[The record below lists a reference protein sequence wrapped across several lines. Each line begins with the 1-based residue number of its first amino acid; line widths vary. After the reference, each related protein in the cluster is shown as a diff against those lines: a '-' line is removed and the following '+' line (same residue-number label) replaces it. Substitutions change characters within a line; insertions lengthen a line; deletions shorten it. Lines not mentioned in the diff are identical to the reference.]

1 MRLIRRRIPE
11 IRFFYKILAIVDKLL
26 HHSVSDL
33 HLRGLVRSIPA
44 MYQCNCGSISE
55 VII

>member
-26 HHSVSDL
+26 HHSVYIGKL
-33 HLRGLVRSIPA
+33 NPKIE
-44 MYQCNCGSISE
+44 YFINTK
-55 VII
+55 